1 MQESEAF
8 RRSGLDPSDW
18 EVISRTRFY
27 LFIKESEAFRRSG
40 LDPSDW
46 EVISRTRFYLFIK
59 EKCRNPAEIRMIPRR
74 EIELV
79 SIRKSA

>member
-8 RRSGLDPSDW
+8 RKSGLNP
-18 EVISRTRFY
+18 
-27 LFIKESEAFRRSG
+27 L
-40 LDPSDW
+40 DW

-59 EKCRNPAEIRMIPRR
+59 EKCHDPAEIRMIPRR

>member
-8 RRSGLDPSDW
+8 RKSGLNP
-18 EVISRTRFY
+18 
-27 LFIKESEAFRRSG
+27 A
-40 LDPSDW
+40 DW

-59 EKCRNPAEIRMIPRR
+59 EKCRDPAEIRMIPRR

-79 SIRKSA
+79 NIKRALKMAGKP

>member
-1 MQESEAF
+1 MQ
-8 RRSGLDPSDW
+8 
-18 EVISRTRFY
+18 
-27 LFIKESEAFRRSG
+27 ESEAFRRSG

-79 SIRKSA
+79 NIKKSA

>member
-8 RRSGLDPSDW
+8 RKSGLNPADW
-18 EVISRTRFY
+18 EVISQ
-27 LFIKESEAFRRSG
+27 
-40 LDPSDW
+40 
-46 EVISRTRFYLFIK
+46 TRFYLFIK
-59 EKCRNPAEIRMIPRR
+59 EKCHDPAEIRMIPRR